1 MKGTRREARGA
12 REVAVALIFS
22 FAVGAAWAKIPPPP
36 PPDDKAKAAAAEKKV
51 KDDAAAAQAKLD
63 QAAAE
68 DKAVKNFQGNMK
80 KMGKPIPKPTPV
92 VAAAA
97 ATPPQVMPGPGAAK
111 GQETGKPGDNR
122 TATQGAADARG
133 HEKGAMTPSGNTPP
147 KGNEM
152 PADAKKK

>member
-1 MKGTRREARGA
+1 MTRIATAGLLLAFTLGTTT
-12 REVAVALIFS
+12 
-22 FAVGAAWAKIPPPP
+22 AWAKIPPPP
-36 PPDDKAKAAAAEKKV
+36 PPDDKAKALAAEKKV

-68 DKAVKNFQGNMK
+68 DKAVKNFQANMK

-92 VAAAA
+92 VAAA
-97 ATPPQVMPGPGAAK
+97 TPPQIIPGPGAAK

-122 TATQGAADARG
+122 TATQGAADAKG